1 MASTRTKRNRRDE
14 GGSTPK
20 EGHSKKKG
28 AEKKHFRVPKA
39 GLEALGGE
47 WASLDPFEGN
57 ENELYEWISDPALWA
72 RVVLGDIDRPSS
84 RPPSRASMGG
94 NGDGGNGN
102 GDDTSAAH
110 GRSNGH
116 ADRRSSSSRSQQ
128 RLGQLHAGFREALDA
143 DGFVLWRSFPP
154 LGPSHLTLR
163 QAGLPLSRLEL
174 CRFSIAAQKLT
185 PSSRFGSGWEVR
197 SFPAAAVD
205 SPPWAD
211 AARQVIARAT
221 FPFMGSTLQLVDQDW
236 MNSRFQR
243 EDALLHALCEG
254 DGPSSR
260 VVAAPHRRRR
270 RRRRTPLAPR
280 LRTPAPRQ
288 DWMNSRFQRED
299 ALLHALC
306 EGDGPSSRV
315 VAAALSTP
323 FPAERLLRSM
333 LLSEHS
339 DEVLYIDAIV
349 ATQRGAAYRLLHDLV
364 LERRAAHPDRRL
376 VVVLMAVCSSEVLA
390 CYARWRFCYGGIL
403 AGGPD
408 DSRRVANRLH
418 RLQIELAR
426 FEAAVQDGWSSVP
439 RMLTPAA
446 PRRAES
452 SSVPALPVDELAPRA
467 RLYDLQAASPRLGV
481 AASCRT
487 RLAAAPP

>member
-72 RVVLGDIDRPSS
+72 RVVLGDIDRPAS

-94 NGDGGNGN
+94 NGDGGNGI

-116 ADRRSSSSRSQQ
+116 GDRRSSSSRSQQ

-221 FPFMGSTLQLVDQDW
+221 FPFMGSTLQLVDQA
-236 MNSRFQR
+236 RVR
-243 EDALLHALCEG
+243 CAA
-254 DGPSSR
+254 SSDTAFCTSFR
-260 VVAAPHRRRR
+260 AFANFTAR
-270 RRRRTPLAPR
+270 A
-280 LRTPAPRQ
+280 
-288 DWMNSRFQRED
+288 F
-299 ALLHALC
+299 
-306 EGDGPSSRV
+306 
-315 VAAALSTP
+315 LSTP
-323 FPAERLLRSM
+323 RFADFVCRSRSATSWSGM
-333 LLSEHS
+333 PTLNSSLSPPPSHAS
-339 DEVLYIDAIV
+339 PCGSTA
-349 ATQRGAAYRLLHDLV
+349 
-364 LERRAAHPDRRL
+364 
-376 VVVLMAVCSSEVLA
+376 S
-390 CYARWRFCYGGIL
+390 
-403 AGGPD
+403 AGP
-408 DSRRVANRLH
+408 SRRVRS
-418 RLQIELAR
+418 
-426 FEAAVQDGWSSVP
+426 VSSG
-439 RMLTPAA
+439 A
-446 PRRAES
+446 
-452 SSVPALPVDELAPRA
+452 
-467 RLYDLQAASPRLGV
+467 G
-481 AASCRT
+481 SCR
-487 RLAAAPP
+487 

>member
-94 NGDGGNGN
+94 NGDGGNGI

-116 ADRRSSSSRSQQ
+116 GDRRSSSSRSQQ

-221 FPFMGSTLQLVDQDW
+221 FPFMGSTLQLVDQARVRCAASSDTRGGTLGEAC
-236 MNSRFQR
+236 S
-243 EDALLHALCEG
+243 ACLLCMLLAPLVAAYPTPH
-254 DGPSSR
+254 PPPHSSR
-260 VVAAPHRRRR
+260 PTPPHPRSAAGLDELSLPARGCSAARALRGRARCRAVSRVPSWIPLRTFPEPTGRRR
-270 RRRRTPLAPR
+270 
-280 LRTPAPRQ
+280 
-288 DWMNSRFQRED
+288 
-299 ALLHALC
+299 
-306 EGDGPSSRV
+306 
-315 VAAALSTP
+315 
-323 FPAERLLRSM
+323 
-333 LLSEHS
+333 
-339 DEVLYIDAIV
+339 
-349 ATQRGAAYRLLHDLV
+349 
-364 LERRAAHPDRRL
+364 
-376 VVVLMAVCSSEVLA
+376 
-390 CYARWRFCYGGIL
+390 
-403 AGGPD
+403 
-408 DSRRVANRLH
+408 
-418 RLQIELAR
+418 
-426 FEAAVQDGWSSVP
+426 
-439 RMLTPAA
+439 
-446 PRRAES
+446 
-452 SSVPALPVDELAPRA
+452 PV
-467 RLYDLQAASPRLGV
+467 
-481 AASCRT
+481 
-487 RLAAAPP
+487 

>member
-260 VVAAPHRRRR
+260 VVAA
-270 RRRRTPLAPR
+270 
-280 LRTPAPRQ
+280 
-288 DWMNSRFQRED
+288 
-299 ALLHALC
+299 
-306 EGDGPSSRV
+306 
-315 VAAALSTP
+315 ALSTP

-452 SSVPALPVDELAPRA
+452 SSVP
-467 RLYDLQAASPRLGV
+467 S
-481 AASCRT
+481 ST
-487 RLAAAPP
+487 RR

>member
-94 NGDGGNGN
+94 NGDGGNGI

-116 ADRRSSSSRSQQ
+116 GDRRSSSSRSQQ

-236 MNSRFQR
+236 M
-243 EDALLHALCEG
+243 
-254 DGPSSR
+254 
-260 VVAAPHRRRR
+260 
-270 RRRRTPLAPR
+270 T
-280 LRTPAPRQ
+280 
-288 DWMNSRFQRED
+288 SRFQRED

-349 ATQRGAAYRLLHDLV
+349 ATQRGAAYRLLHDLIV
-364 LERRAAHPDRRL
+364 ERRSAHPDRRL

-452 SSVPALPVDELAPRA
+452 SSVP
-467 RLYDLQAASPRLGV
+467 S
-481 AASCRT
+481 ST
-487 RLAAAPP
+487 RR